1 MKLSVRTRYGMR
13 AVLELALAYGQ
24 GPLQVKI
31 IAQRQNISGK
41 YLEQL
46 IAVLK
51 SAGIVRSIRGS
62 HGGYVLAR
70 KPNEI
75 GLDEIFIALEGPVAI
90 AECIEHTDV
99 CSSCAD
105 CVTRRIWMEMHK
117 AVMAVLESKTIQ
129 HLIEMAKSGGN
140 TANYQI

>member
-1 MKLSVRTRYGMR
+1 MKLSTRARYGMR

-46 IAVLK
+46 IAALK
-51 SAGIVRSIRGS
+51 SAGIVRSIRGAQ
-62 HGGYVLAR
+62 GGYVLAR

-75 GLDEIFIALEGPVAI
+75 ALDEIFIALEGPIAI
-90 AECIEHTDV
+90 AECIEHADV
-99 CSSCAD
+99 CSFCTD
-105 CVTRRIWMEMHK
+105 CVTRQLWVEMHR
-117 AVMAVLESKTIQ
+117 AIMGVLESKTIQ
-129 HLIEMAKSGGN
+129 HLIEMAKSGNN